1 MQEMSSH
8 STDSAIAVPAIVL
21 DEAEPS
27 GTDSPACSRANADG
41 PESPT
46 RVDAVDDA
54 RLVRRH
60 REMLALACGIIVV
73 SLLLI
78 VRGDDHAAFVLLPGW
93 PIPSTCP
100 SQTIFGVDCP
110 GCGLTR
116 SFIFLAHA
124 DWHNAFVR
132 NRMGW
137 LLALAVVLQIP
148 YRIVALWGHNRQ
160 PLGRHVPQIAGMF
173 LIIALIGNWVL
184 RVLGV

>member
-1 MQEMSSH
+1 
-8 STDSAIAVPAIVL
+8 
-21 DEAEPS
+21 
-27 GTDSPACSRANADG
+27 
-41 PESPT
+41 
-46 RVDAVDDA
+46 VDDA